1 MSLKAFIT
9 NESAIKLN
17 YYYEEYVIKD
27 LYLGRLGEAEA
38 MVEYCGSDEYN
49 LHLTYLIETWKNWID
64 EDFDKIDYNHQGT
77 FEELYNYFVDTA
89 LPVFNNEWLEDIF
102 ERHILDTPVYLK

>member
-17 YYYEEYVIKD
+17 YYYEEYVLKY
-27 LYLGRLGEAEA
+27 LFLGRLGNAEA

-49 LHLTYLIETWKNWID
+49 LHLTYLIETWINNIENEFYYDINYDGNFEYISMW
-64 EDFDKIDYNHQGT
+64 FDRGFYNP
-77 FEELYNYFVDTA
+77 D
-89 LPVFNNEWLEDIF
+89 FNNEWLDDIF
-102 ERHILDTPVYLK
+102 ERKILDVVCLK